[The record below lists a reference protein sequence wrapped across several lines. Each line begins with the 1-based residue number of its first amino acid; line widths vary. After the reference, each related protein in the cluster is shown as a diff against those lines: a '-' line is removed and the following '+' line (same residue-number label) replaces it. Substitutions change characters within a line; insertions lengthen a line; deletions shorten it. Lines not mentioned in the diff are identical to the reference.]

1 MLTISLG
8 ARLAAL
14 CAAALAVAALA
25 MGGGEPTGF
34 GVVRDGEKPVQPA
47 LPAPP
52 AGVPE
57 RLANLHAALDL
68 GPAQEGAWNSF
79 AGTML
84 ELDRVSRAF
93 EVRAAETADAAGE
106 RARHALTFA
115 VALSEMENV
124 LTPRQSAALREGAS
138 SLGGAFICA
147 QIGKGAGS

>member
-8 ARLAAL
+8 ARLGAL

-25 MGGGEPTGF
+25 MGGGGSTGF
-34 GVVRDGEKPVQPA
+34 GVVRDGEGAVQ
-47 LPAPP
+47 PAPP

-57 RLANLHAALDL
+57 RLTVLHAALDL
-68 GPAQEGAWNSF
+68 GPAQETAWNSF